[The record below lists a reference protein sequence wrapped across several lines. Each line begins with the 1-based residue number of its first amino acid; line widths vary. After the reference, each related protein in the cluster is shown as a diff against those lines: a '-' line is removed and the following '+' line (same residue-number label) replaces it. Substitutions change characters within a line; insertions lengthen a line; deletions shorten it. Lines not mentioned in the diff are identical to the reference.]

1 MSHLSLPA
9 MTSPLLH
16 WDAVP
21 LALGAVLA
29 LTAGSRRSA
38 GRVTAGLVAIALAFA
53 GVRVATAGGVPFST
67 LARSFHVVTF
77 ALLAIGAW
85 LVWRS
90 RPVLADGPAASRP
103 AGDVDA
109 PALILHLVAAG
120 IAGLASH
127 LHLFIPAVLVS
138 AASGWRWSRPGRWP
152 VVIAPVLLLLGASW
166 YLMAR
171 VAGPMP
177 LSLALLHEA
186 PYSAAFEIGMAG
198 ALLVVAGV
206 LLGLAPFHMM
216 GRGPLT
222 PILGGLL
229 LVRVVAAGLPGGL
242 EHWQPVAYPLLLLTA
257 AVAAVTRR
265 DDLALVALAGV
276 GLLSGDP
283 TAGWCG
289 LVLLLLAGAVR
300 GLDWLGAVG
309 RRLSGA
315 GRGLVAVAGLSAAV
329 AVVPVLAAGLSS
341 EALYTAAIAVAVVV
355 ACALGKGT
363 VSER

>member
-1 MSHLSLPA
+1 
-9 MTSPLLH
+9 MTSPLFH
-16 WDAVP
+16 WDALPVV
-21 LALGAVLA
+21 LGALVA

-38 GRVTAGLVAIALAFA
+38 GRVMAGLVIIALAFA
-53 GVRVATAGGVPFST
+53 GLRVATAGGLPFSA
-67 LARSFHVVTF
+67 LARSFQVVTL
-77 ALLAIGAW
+77 ALLAIGAV

-90 RPVLADGPAASRP
+90 RPVLADGPATSRP
-103 AGDVDA
+103 AADIDA
-109 PALILHLVAAG
+109 PAFMIHLVGAG
-120 IAGLASH
+120 IAGLATH
-127 LHLFIPAVLVS
+127 LHLFLPAVLVS

-152 VVIAPVLLLLGASW
+152 IVLLPVLLLLGACW

-177 LSLALLHEA
+177 LSLSLLHEA

-198 ALLVVAGV
+198 ALLVVAAV

-229 LVRVVAAGLPGGL
+229 LVRVVASGLPGGL
-242 EHWQPVAYPLLLLTA
+242 EHWQPVAYPVVVLTA
-257 AVAAVTRR
+257 AVAAARRR
-265 DDLALVALAGV
+265 DDLALVALSTI

-289 LVLLLLAGAVR
+289 LVVLGLATALR
-300 GLDWLGAVG
+300 GLDWLVAGG

-315 GRGLVAVAGLSAAV
+315 GQGLIGAMALAAAAALAPALAGGLSAEALYSAV
-329 AVVPVLAAGLSS
+329 TVLLAAG
-341 EALYTAAIAVAVVV
+341 AFGRVQGPAV
-355 ACALGKGT
+355 T
-363 VSER
+363 R